1 MVRGG
6 GVGVDR
12 YEGFH
17 DFVVARRSGLTQLAY
32 LLTGNQHAAE
42 ELVQEAL
49 VEAARRWR
57 RITAGGDPEP
67 YVRRIVYTRHVD
79 RWRRVG
85 RREIHRFEGVD
96 VASPDDLSD
105 SADARVV
112 LRAALGRLTPRQLA
126 VLVCRFFEDRTEVE
140 TAQVLGCSVSTVK
153 SQTRHA
159 LQRLRE
165 LAPDL
170 VSGFVGDGSDGVA
183 DGVGVSS

>member
-1 MVRGG
+1 
-6 GVGVDR
+6 VGVDR

-17 DFVVARRSGLTQLAY
+17 DFVVARRSGLTSLAY

-57 RITAGGDPEP
+57 RIAAGGDPEP

-79 RWRRVG
+79 WWRRVG
-85 RREIHRFEGVD
+85 RREIHRFETAD
-96 VASPDDLSD
+96 VASTEDVAG

-112 LRAALGRLTPRQLA
+112 LRAALGRLTPRQRA

-159 LQRLRE
+159 LRRLRE

-170 VSGFVGDGSDGVA
+170 VSGFVEGDELA
-183 DGVGVSS
+183 DGVEVTS